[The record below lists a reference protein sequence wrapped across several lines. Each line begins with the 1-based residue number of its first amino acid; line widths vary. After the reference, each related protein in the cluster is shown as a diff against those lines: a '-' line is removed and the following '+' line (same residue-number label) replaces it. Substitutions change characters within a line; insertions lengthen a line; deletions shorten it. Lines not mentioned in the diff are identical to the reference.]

1 MPFPRSHKF
10 AVVLA
15 CLAVLSGCAL
25 DRADD
30 AAAAKTR
37 MPGLTRAEVLACMG
51 PPKRKASDGA
61 IEVWSYLS
69 TDRRG
74 ESVGNSLRAG
84 GLTTGSA
91 SVRISEHDSNFCTV
105 NVVMKNGVVTA
116 VSYNGPSSSSI
127 FARDDECGYAVKNCV
142 PHEAE

>member
-1 MPFPRSHKF
+1 MPFARRLRPL
-10 AVVLA
+10 AAIVVL
-15 CLAVLSGCAL
+15 LALSACAL
-25 DRADD
+25 QRADD

-105 NVVMKNGVVTA
+105 NVVMKNGVVKA
-116 VSYNGPSSSSI
+116 VNYNGPSSSSI